1 MLTLQT
7 VSYSRGVYTRTIY
20 MRNVE
25 ITVRNQMVRDMPFG
39 KLQKIWAVI

>member
-20 MRNVE
+20 IRNAE
-25 ITVRNQMVRDMPFG
+25 ITVRNQMVRDIPFE